1 MQDRLH
7 QQARQTRRGGPRHAR
22 RATLNVR
29 VSTAQYREH
38 MFPFKPIIEGA
49 LEAGAHAA
57 FLSGAGPTILAVTG
71 GVGIADVGSDTM
83 SQARAP
89 LSPPRVRCLSA
100 ACADGSAST
109 WQFLAESVSDAMVN
123 SAKAQGATGTAHI
136 ASTSQVGI
144 SSEGIAGARLPIPAR
159 SRRDRR
165 AARAC
170 ERRCDGSQRT
180 APCSGRTSPSI
191 RARGRQP
198 YDADD
203 LDSDGC
209 CDDRD
214 VLRVQCGAHFAVASR
229 TRRFPRY
236 TAGATRHPRCAR
248 RLYAPPSCFD
258 EFPPAALVPGP
269 ARAPGVPARTAP
281 RRPSRDAGLAVPV
294 ATPNRSGSNVTNL
307 RRLSLFTNR
316 ARRLCKD

>member
-1 MQDRLH
+1 MCAFRDRAVPRAH
-7 QQARQTRRGGPRHAR
+7 VPFQADHRGGARGGRSRRVPQRRGPDNPRCDR
-22 RATLNVR
+22 RRRHRRCRVR
-29 VSTAQYREH
+29 HHV
-38 MFPFKPIIEGA
+38 
-49 LEAGAHAA
+49 
-57 FLSGAGPTILAVTG
+57 SGA
-71 GVGIADVGSDTM
+71 
-83 SQARAP
+83 RP
-89 LSPPRVRCLSA
+89 LPPPRVRCLSA
-100 ACADGSAST
+100 ACADGSASA

-229 TRRFPRY
+229 TRRFSRY
-236 TAGATRHPRCAR
+236 TAGATRHPRRAR

-258 EFPPAALVPGP
+258 EFPPAAL
-269 ARAPGVPARTAP
+269 
-281 RRPSRDAGLAVPV
+281 L
-294 ATPNRSGSNVTNL
+294 L
-307 RRLSLFTNR
+307 
-316 ARRLCKD
+316 